1 MSVTVGPLQDAT
13 VHAATA
19 TKNATVTAALVTKDV
34 TVHATMATKEAT
46 VNAASSTSKG
56 VSSGL
61 SSVVL
66 KAKMASRDQDLLFC
80 KALFNFYI
88 YIPGQGSLHPHCCF
102 MCRNVPTYRYF
113 LEVAS
118 ILYKQ
123 MNE

>member
-88 YIPGQGSLHPHCCF
+88 YVYLGKAPCIITVALCAE
-102 MCRNVPTYRYF
+102 MYRHIDIF
-113 LEVAS
+113 LR
-118 ILYKQ
+118 
-123 MNE
+123 